1 LLKILNKNNF
11 YHGADD
17 DDDDDNNN
25 NNNNNNNTN
34 NCISVE
40 CVGALQT
47 VEAVA
52 VVEEA
57 AEAAGALL
65 SVSQSESSSSLPS
78 EKLRVAGH
86 TPYLQ
91 VLHTLVRRVS
101 RDVFTDCF
109 LSTGCPFVVTRR
121 NLRWSFDWKGSSSS
135 EYNRRRR
142 RHP

>member
-57 AEAAGALL
+57 AEAAGAFVCIAVGVVIVAPLGKVASCGPHPL
-65 SVSQSESSSSLPS
+65 SAGAAHISQ
-78 EKLRVAGH
+78 AG
-86 TPYLQ
+86 
-91 VLHTLVRRVS
+91 VK
-101 RDVFTDCF
+101 
-109 LSTGCPFVVTRR
+109 GCV
-121 NLRWSFDWKGSSSS
+121 
-135 EYNRRRR
+135 Y
-142 RHP
+142 